1 MSPAVRT
8 GAGDPDQVARRIA
21 GLTGEGSSLLIAL
34 DHDGTLSPI
43 APRPEEAVLAA
54 GAQEAIAVLCER
66 AHVVILSGRGL
77 ADLAVR
83 FAGLPV
89 TLVAEHGLRRL
100 DPAGTVE
107 LLTDELEPAT
117 LAQLRDA
124 LQMLLRDVEHRDAWI
139 VEDKG
144 VGIAVHHRLVPDH
157 ALEPTLGAVRDLLAA
172 AATLPPGGHV
182 QTGKAVLELRP
193 AGADK
198 GAALRALATERPG
211 SVVVMVG
218 DDTTD
223 EPALAAAEASGG
235 VGVLVADE
243 ERPSAASERLAD
255 PAAVVRMLEALGR
268 LLAEGDEAVQ
278 P

>member
-1 MSPAVRT
+1 MSTTVRT
-8 GAGDPDQVARRIA
+8 GAGDPEQVARRIA
-21 GLTGEGSSLLIAL
+21 GLAAEGSLLIIAL

-43 APRPEEAVLAA
+43 APRPEEAVLAV
-54 GAQEAIAVLCER
+54 GAPEAIAALCDR
-66 AHVVILSGRGL
+66 AQVVILSGRGL
-77 ADLAVR
+77 EDLAVR
-83 FAGLPV
+83 FADLPV

-100 DPAGTVE
+100 DPGGTVE
-107 LLTDELEPAT
+107 LLTDELEPTT

-144 VGIAVHHRLVPDH
+144 VSIAVHHRLVPDH
-157 ALEPTLGAVRDLLAA
+157 ALEPTLGAVHDLLAA
-172 AATLPPGGHV
+172 AAALPPGGHV

-198 GAALRALATERPG
+198 GSALRALAIERPG

-243 ERPSAASERLAD
+243 ERPSAASERLTD
-255 PAAVVRMLEALGR
+255 PTSVVRMLDALVV
-268 LLAEGDEAVQ
+268 LLADQHEADQ
-278 P
+278 H

>member
-8 GAGDPDQVARRIA
+8 GAGDPEQVARRIA
-21 GLTGEGSSLLIAL
+21 GLAAGGSPLIIAL

-43 APRPEEAVLAA
+43 ALRPDEAVMAA
-54 GAQEAIAVLCER
+54 GAREAIAALCER
-66 AHVVILSGRGL
+66 THVVILSGRGL

-107 LLTDELEPAT
+107 LLTDELEPTT

-124 LQMLLRDVEHRDAWI
+124 LEILLRDVEHREAWI

-144 VGIAVHHRLVPDH
+144 VSIAVHHRLVPDH
-157 ALEPTLGAVRDLLAA
+157 ALEPTLGAVHDLLAA
-172 AATLPPGGHV
+172 AAALPPGGHV

-198 GAALRALATERPG
+198 GAALRALVSERPG
-211 SVVVMVG
+211 SAVIMIG

-223 EPALAAAEASGG
+223 EPALATAEASGG

-243 ERPSAASERLAD
+243 QRPSAASERLTD
-255 PAAVVRMLEALGR
+255 PAAVVRMLEALVG
-268 LLAEGDEAVQ
+268 LLAEQDEAVQ
-278 P
+278 H